1 MMKVVSF
8 VTQKGGSGKTT
19 LAISCAVAAEQTGKR
34 VIICDLD
41 PQRTAESWYQDR
53 EADTPKLVS
62 LASAQLEAAISAA
75 TDQGFDLVLIDTPGR
90 DEPAVAAAIRLS
102 DFCIIPCR
110 PTPADMKATP
120 ETVRTVNRLERPAAF
135 VLTQTPPRSFRIGE
149 AERGLSMLG
158 MVAPIHI
165 VMRNAYQDAQ
175 GAGQGVTEYEPD
187 GKAAQ
192 EIRDLWTWINKKMEK
207 IAYDPTETEKT
218 HVA

>member
-1 MMKVVSF
+1 MKVVSF

-19 LAISCAVAAEQTGKR
+19 LAISCAVAAEQAGKR
-34 VIICDLD
+34 VLICDLD
-41 PQRTAESWYQDR
+41 PQRSAESWYQDR

-62 LASAQLEAAISAA
+62 LSSGQLEEAIA
-75 TDQGFDLVLIDTPGR
+75 TAKSQGFDLVLIDTPGR

-120 ETVRTVNRLERPAAF
+120 ETVHTIRRLERPAVF
-135 VLTQTPPRSFRIGE
+135 VLTQTPPRSYRIGE
-149 AERGLSMLG
+149 AEQGLSILG

-187 GKAAQ
+187 GKATQ
-192 EIRDLWTWINKKMEK
+192 EIRALWAWIDKKMEK
-207 IAYDPTETEKT
+207 ITYDPT
-218 HVA
+218 

>member
-1 MMKVVSF
+1 MKVVSF

-19 LAISCAVAAEQTGKR
+19 LAISCAVAAEQAGKR
-34 VIICDLD
+34 VLICDLD
-41 PQRTAESWYQDR
+41 PQRSAESWYQDR

-62 LASAQLEAAISAA
+62 LSSGQLEEAIA
-75 TDQGFDLVLIDTPGR
+75 TAKSQGFDLVLIDTPGR

-120 ETVRTVNRLERPAAF
+120 ETVRTIRRLERPAVF
-135 VLTQTPPRSFRIGE
+135 VLTQTPPRSYRIGE
-149 AERGLSMLG
+149 AEQGLSILG

-187 GKAAQ
+187 GKATQ
-192 EIRDLWTWINKKMEK
+192 EIRALWAWIDKKMEK
-207 IAYDPTETEKT
+207 ITYDPT
-218 HVA
+218 